1 MRVIIFFLYVALVT
15 FAGYLD
21 SEFSTR
27 IIAIILLISSVYVFY
42 TQKQEFKEK
51 LTTKKFSLL
60 ILLALSSAFF
70 FILLNY
76 NATNSEYYNSLYT
89 LNFVD
94 TLLLC
99 VIIPVIEEVVFR
111 LYWLRYLNR
120 VLSETKVIL
129 ITSLGFSII
138 HFYSGV
144 PLLFPFLYGILF
156 AWLYLKFR
164 NIYLCIVLHVLY
176 NTIAVFIYTAIQN
189 IEVTNQIKVIGLITA
204 GVLMILSLR
213 QLYIRSKTL

>member
-27 IIAIILLISSVYVFY
+27 IITIILLISSVYVFY

-51 LTTKKFSLL
+51 LIAKTFSLL